1 MEFEEIKFE
10 SEDSVK
16 KPISDITYHFS
27 QCVRAI
33 GSFRNN
39 ITDKINKYMNLFET
53 ENRRLMSLE
62 ELEEMGKIV
71 FSINTIWN
79 SFGSLLMPIKGAF
92 TIESKNI
99 TNVYREIV
107 KRFDSSD
114 EIINEITDHFTEEM
128 NIDSEEK
135 IMSEFMISSS
145 CILSS
150 VQTLMSIK
158 NMDKLDNIW
167 YSYKEFCFQQISDF
181 LKGIKELNEEFDN
194 KFKVYSG
201 KTLDIFFTIETID
214 CPEISN
220 DKLIHF
226 IIAFINA
233 YLYATY
239 DDLKTKT
246 VKMYNEYKKWSS
258 KKDYKLIK

>member
-27 QCVRAI
+27 QCIRAI

-79 SFGSLLMPIKGAF
+79 SFGSLLMPIKGTLIF
-92 TIESKNI
+92 EFKNP
-99 TNVYREIV
+99 VMYREIV

-114 EIINEITDHFTEEM
+114 KIIDEITDHFTKEM

-145 CILSS
+145 YILSS
-150 VQTLMSIK
+150 IQTLMSIK

-167 YSYKEFCFQQISDF
+167 YSYREFCFQDIFDF

-194 KFKVYSG
+194 KFNIYSG
-201 KTLDIFFTIETID
+201 KILDIFFAIETLD
-214 CPEISN
+214 CPEISEN
-220 DKLIHF
+220 KLIHF
-226 IIAFINA
+226 IIEFINA